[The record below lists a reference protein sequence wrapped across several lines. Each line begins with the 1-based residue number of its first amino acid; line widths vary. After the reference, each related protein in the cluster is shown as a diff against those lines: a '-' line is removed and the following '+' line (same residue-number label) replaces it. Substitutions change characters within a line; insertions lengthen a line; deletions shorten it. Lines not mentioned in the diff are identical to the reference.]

1 MERSERLTQAQP
13 VLRRKLARKRVQPPA
28 EGEGEAGA
36 SNPRAHPFERA
47 LARAC
52 AAIGGGLH
60 ASARLSAAREVGQAE
75 LLELVEP
82 EGFLTLLAPAGA
94 AGEDDAPDEAAA
106 GLLALDRGAFMALV
120 EILTTGRLSASARP
134 PRRATPTDDALLCDF
149 VDGLLLLR
157 QQEFERQGSGA
168 AGPSA
173 LAPWQRGRFVA
184 DARLLSVLLEEGA
197 FTLEQLDITISLG
210 REQRSGRLLL
220 GLPVPAA
227 AADVAG
233 NDTGAGV
240 GGGAPPAQQQ
250 EWQRRVEAMVMAVP
264 TELRAVLGRV
274 SLPLEEA
281 LQLVPDRCLTL
292 PIGQLEEVR
301 LESGDCRL
309 LALAR
314 LGQYRGMRALRLT
327 AMPEGAH
334 MGPMLAGPALP
345 PAPMPAP
352 AMAQDDPLSANA
364 DTG

>member
-1 MERSERLTQAQP
+1 MAGHEAMTQAQP
-13 VLRRKLARKRVQPPA
+13 VLRRKLARKRTQPPD
-28 EGEGEAGA
+28 EGEGGA
-36 SNPRAHPFERA
+36 RNPRAHPFERA

-52 AAIGGGLH
+52 ASIGGGMH

-82 EGFLTLLAPAGA
+82 EGFLTLLAPADA
-94 AGEDDAPDEAAA
+94 AEADDAPGEAEA
-106 GLLALDRGAFMALV
+106 GLLALDRAAFMALV
-120 EILTTGRLSASARP
+120 EILTTGRFSATARP
-134 PRRATPTDDALLCDF
+134 PRRATPTDAALLSDF
-149 VDGLLLLR
+149 IDGLLGLR
-157 QQEFERQGSGA
+157 RQESEKQDG
-168 AGPSA
+168 AGPEA
-173 LAPWQRGRFVA
+173 TAPWQRGRFVA

-197 FTLEQLDITISLG
+197 FELEQLDITLSLG

-227 AADVAG
+227 GAAMAG
-233 NDTGAGV
+233 DDACAAAT
-240 GGGAPPAQQQ
+240 GAPPAQQQ
-250 EWQRRVEAMVMAVP
+250 AWQRRVEAMVMAVP

-281 LQLVPDRCLTL
+281 LQLAPDSRLTL

-327 AMPEGAH
+327 AMPEGAQP
-334 MGPMLAGPALP
+334 GPMLAGPAQP
-345 PAPMPAP
+345 PPMPAP
-352 AMAQDDPLSANA
+352 DDPLCANA